1 MNRRK
6 GRARWRDRARRPRR
20 RRSGLRARLTRMFAL
35 VAVLAVFLS
44 TAVTV
49 SSVLRALSDPKSAD
63 AVLQLACSGRRP
75 PAAPAQKASSPSGTD
90 PCAQFAQTTSTQT
103 TGTQTTGTQNSST
116 QTPGAQPAETGP
128 DAWLVSIDSSTFQ
141 AAGTSLGREVLRSAF
156 GAAFLSALLAA
167 VAAAIVT
174 RQITRPLARLTEGA
188 QRLEAGERGVQVPV
202 PPRADELRT
211 LTLTFN
217 NLTTRLGR
225 QEAWRRGLMA
235 DIAHDLRT
243 PLSVLRSEIEAMQDG
258 LSRPDDAGLARLHG
272 EVLLL
277 ARLVSDLRTLSL
289 AESGALSLKMTRLD
303 LSAAVRA
310 SAAAH
315 AGRAA
320 AVGLRIVLDAP
331 RPLPVQADPD
341 RLSQVLNNLIDNA
354 LRYAAPS
361 QGGTPRQP
369 GTLEL
374 STAAEGRRAVLRVR
388 DHGPGFQPGDLSRA
402 FERFYRADVSRTRH
416 PQHGQSSGLG
426 LAIARA
432 LMEAQGASIEARNHP
447 QGGAEFVLS
456 FGLE

>member
-103 TGTQTTGTQNSST
+103 TGTQT
-116 QTPGAQPAETGP
+116 PGAQPADTGP

-167 VAAAIVT
+167 VAAATVT

-258 LSRPDDAGLARLHG
+258 LSTPDDAGLARLHG

-289 AESGALSLKMTRLD
+289 AESGALSLKMGRLD
-303 LSAAVRA
+303 LSAAVRNTA
-310 SAAAH
+310 DAH

-331 RPLPVQADPD
+331 HPLPVQADPD